1 MKTVSQT
8 LIDAIWP
15 EVLENAG
22 PLHSPNKDRK
32 PFNIVN
38 RTCPDSIY
46 ILPILA
52 GAGVLTIDGGRPNKV
67 WLNL

>member
-1 MKTVSQT
+1 MTILSQT

-22 PLHSPNKDRK
+22 PLHTPNNDGK

-38 RTCPDSIY
+38 RACPDSIY

-52 GAGVLTIDGGRPNKV
+52 GLEF
-67 WLNL
+67 